1 MVNLLAA
8 MAMPCNNLRATV
20 KKLPIQ
26 DWEMAW
32 SRAVLCDWL
41 FLKTL
46 SALVQKITNTSEIL
60 GIAVQKESDWGDPSP
75 LRSLSCE

>member
-8 MAMPCNNLRATV
+8 MAMLCDNLRETV
-20 KKLPIQ
+20 KQFPIR

-32 SRAVLCDWL
+32 SGAVLCDWL

-46 SALVQKITNTSEIL
+46 SALVQKIPNTSEIVGL
-60 GIAVQKESDWGDPSP
+60 GVQKEYDCGIPA
-75 LRSLSCE
+75 L